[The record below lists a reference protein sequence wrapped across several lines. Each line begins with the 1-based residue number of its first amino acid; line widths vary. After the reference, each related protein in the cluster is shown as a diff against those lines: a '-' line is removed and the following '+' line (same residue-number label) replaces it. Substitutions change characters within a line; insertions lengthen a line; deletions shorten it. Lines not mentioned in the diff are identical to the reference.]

1 MSDLDEE
8 YRGRGGGSRN
18 RPHGNLN
25 FLRLAVIALFG
36 ILAMRLAY
44 MQLVNGAD
52 YARRSTENH
61 ISQTNILP
69 TRGGIVDRNGQSLVT
84 NVPVYTATILPEL
97 LPDSQDARYAI
108 YQKLEQ
114 VTGVPTLELQS
125 QVKQAEDSE
134 RAYIAINLKTHLTG
148 QQALILDEASTSMP
162 GVSVTITP
170 GRDYIAGAS
179 FVHVLGY
186 IGPQTA
192 DNRAQYA
199 KQNYDVNEPV
209 GLAGLEA
216 QYESDLR
223 GTAGFTANEQDAQGH
238 LVTALKTKDPVPG
251 NTLKLAIDSGLQ
263 NFVAD
268 LLTSTMSDST
278 GNARNAAAVV
288 MSPKTGEVYSIV
300 SIPGYDPA
308 IVADPSAHEAEYTA
322 LANDNVHQPLLD
334 HAVSAAAPG
343 STFKLVTASA
353 ALETGHI
360 TPQTSIDIPSAVYE
374 VKGANGE
381 IYPLYDWRAQGPGIN
396 VYKGIAYSS
405 NIFFYMASCG
415 LYPSPGLGKDVET
428 SADILGTYA
437 RDYGFGQ
444 PTGIDIGGEADGI
457 IPSPEWKLRS
467 GAADTNWYLADTC
480 FMGIGQG
487 DVKATPIQVAR
498 MTAAV
503 ANGGKLLTPHV
514 VNQVLSP
521 DGKVVRDIKP
531 QSTTVPV
538 SADHLAEIREGM
550 HQGVQLAL
558 GAAHRIQETTSVDVA
573 GKTGTAEF
581 IDTDGVKKQHAWFTG
596 FAPFDDPQVVVTVYY
611 DLGVGGDKAA
621 PVAGKIIDYFMK
633 NVKQ

>member
-199 KQNYDVNEPV
+199 KQNYDVNVPV

-238 LVTALKTKDPVPG
+238 LVTAL
-251 NTLKLAIDSGLQ
+251 
-263 NFVAD
+263 
-268 LLTSTMSDST
+268 
-278 GNARNAAAVV
+278 
-288 MSPKTGEVYSIV
+288 
-300 SIPGYDPA
+300 
-308 IVADPSAHEAEYTA
+308 
-322 LANDNVHQPLLD
+322 
-334 HAVSAAAPG
+334 
-343 STFKLVTASA
+343 
-353 ALETGHI
+353 
-360 TPQTSIDIPSAVYE
+360 
-374 VKGANGE
+374 
-381 IYPLYDWRAQGPGIN
+381 
-396 VYKGIAYSS
+396 
-405 NIFFYMASCG
+405 
-415 LYPSPGLGKDVET
+415 
-428 SADILGTYA
+428 
-437 RDYGFGQ
+437 
-444 PTGIDIGGEADGI
+444 
-457 IPSPEWKLRS
+457 
-467 GAADTNWYLADTC
+467 
-480 FMGIGQG
+480 
-487 DVKATPIQVAR
+487 
-498 MTAAV
+498 
-503 ANGGKLLTPHV
+503 
-514 VNQVLSP
+514 
-521 DGKVVRDIKP
+521 
-531 QSTTVPV
+531 
-538 SADHLAEIREGM
+538 
-550 HQGVQLAL
+550 
-558 GAAHRIQETTSVDVA
+558 
-573 GKTGTAEF
+573 
-581 IDTDGVKKQHAWFTG
+581 
-596 FAPFDDPQVVVTVYY
+596 
-611 DLGVGGDKAA
+611 
-621 PVAGKIIDYFMK
+621 
-633 NVKQ
+633 